1 MGGEFRGGKYVGAA
15 PYWLCSRHG
24 RANGVCRQS
33 AYHKRIFYH
42 TTRRLSL
49 WPRKKA
55 DIGLRLAPVPL
66 PFSTV
71 GPGFG
76 VNADLKYHFTKSE
89 DKVQFALIAGVG
101 GAHVLI
107 RNTNRYAWSP
117 NGAALTTFKL
127 GKHDQLTFM
136 GRYVHLRIPTAT
148 GGGQANQVNISGV
161 SAGLKHQ
168 LTPNISLLPEVGVY
182 WYEGSIGDVRTSGPG
197 FQYGLMLAT
206 SF

>member
-1 MGGEFRGGKYVGAA
+1 
-15 PYWLCSRHG
+15 
-24 RANGVCRQS
+24 
-33 AYHKRIFYH
+33 
-42 TTRRLSL
+42 
-49 WPRKKA
+49 
-55 DIGLRLAPVPL
+55 
-66 PFSTV
+66 
-71 GPGFG
+71 
-76 VNADLKYHFTKSE
+76 
-89 DKVQFALIAGVG
+89 VQFALIAGIG

-136 GRYVHLRIPTAT
+136 ARYVHLRIPTAT
-148 GGGQANQVNISGV
+148 GGGRANQVNISGV